1 MPTTSVYDPA
11 SYTAVLPSGSPT
23 WHDGTGTVTYSFLTQ
38 IPTYY
43 ASGGGFA
50 IAGRSFASGS
60 DPAPS
65 SLQVARVAEAL
76 ARFGEVANIRF
87 TETTTQQT
95 TTPSGAVT
103 GSGDLVTGLGG
114 TAGFGE
120 SVLARGDDGYTS
132 VSIGSLFGGGLNFY
146 GTTWTSLF
154 VNMNG
159 SVSFGNGLLA
169 YSPNTIA
176 YGSTPVIAPFW
187 ADIDT
192 RSGALQGQESGAVHV
207 DFDWTNKVLTV
218 TWDRVNSYDRNGT
231 AQNSFQLQI
240 FGRGG
245 GDFDIVFRY
254 DAINWSAAPAS
265 GGLNAV
271 AGISAGD
278 GRFVQM
284 PASGNAASL
293 LALDTTVGNS
303 GTTGLWIW
311 QSRGGVISPGTGGS
325 GTVTPTPV
333 GSLAIG
339 ALDFG
344 SAAGGAIAA
353 APGTA
358 GFNGDVFLNRG
369 AAGMADP
376 AAGSDGWSELMQA
389 IGTAVGLRA
398 PTPGVLG
405 AGFDTRQYS
414 VMSDLLHPDQA
425 GLAPAA
431 RTSAATPMLFDIQA
445 LQIAYGANM
454 TTRAGNTVYFANG
467 GTFGIADG
475 GRFAGAVWDA
485 GGTDLFDAS
494 GQTSAVTID
503 LRPGFF
509 STIGSVRNGI
519 TIALGVPGT
528 RALSAEIENASGGSA
543 DDRLT
548 GNWLSNTLW
557 GNAGRDTLDGLDGT
571 DRLFGGLGVDVLHG
585 GLGADVLFGGNDP
598 DRFYGDKGNDT
609 LTGGAARDQFFFT
622 AGSGTDTVTDYA
634 DGEDRINV
642 TGRGFEFLDIRIT
655 TIGPGEVRL
664 VAGGDRLI
672 LQGSDTA
679 FDAADITAAD
689 FIGLL

>member
-1 MPTTSVYDPA
+1 MPTTSVTDPA
-11 SYTAVLPSGSPT
+11 SYTAVLPAGSPT
-23 WHDGTGTVTYSFLTQ
+23 WHGGTGAVTYSFLTQ

-50 IAGRSFASGS
+50 IAGRSFAAGS

-65 SLQVARVAEAL
+65 SVQVARVAEAF

-87 TETTTQQT
+87 TEATAQPI
-95 TTPSGAVT
+95 TTPAGAIT
-103 GSGDLVTGLGG
+103 GSGSLVTGLGG
-114 TAGFGE
+114 AAGFGE
-120 SVLARGDDGYTS
+120 TTLARGDDGYTPL
-132 VSIGSLFGGGLNFY
+132 SIGAVFGGGLNFY

-154 VNMNG
+154 VNTNG

-169 YSPNTIA
+169 YSPGTVA
-176 YGSTPVIAPFW
+176 YGPTPVIAPFW

-192 RSGALQGQESGAVHV
+192 RSGALQGQESGDIHV
-207 DFDWTNKVLTV
+207 DLDAANRILTV
-218 TWDRVNSYDRNGT
+218 TWDRVNSYDRNGS

-254 DAINWSAAPAS
+254 EAINWSAAAD
-265 GGLNAV
+265 GMNAI

-278 GRFVQM
+278 GRYFHM
-284 PASGNAASL
+284 PVAGNGAAL
-293 LALDTTVGNS
+293 LALDATVGNS

-325 GTVTPTPV
+325 GTITPAAV

-344 SAAGGAIAA
+344 SAADGAIAA
-353 APGTA
+353 APGSA

-369 AAGMADP
+369 VAGMADP
-376 AAGSDGWSELMQA
+376 VAGSDGWSELMQA

-425 GLAPAA
+425 GLAAAA

-454 TTRAGNTVYFANG
+454 TTRAGDTVYFASG
-467 GTFGIADG
+467 ATFAIADG
-475 GRFAGAVWDA
+475 GRFAGAIWDA

-494 GQTSAVTID
+494 GQTAAVTID

-548 GNWLSNTLW
+548 GNGLSNTLW
-557 GNAGRDTLDGLDGT
+557 GNSGRDTLDGLDGT
-571 DRLFGGLGVDVLHG
+571 DRLFGGLGVDVLRG
-585 GLGADVLFGGNDP
+585 GTGTDFLFGGNEA
-598 DRFYGDKGNDT
+598 DRLYGDEGNDT
-609 LTGGAARDQFFFT
+609 LTGGAARDQFYFT
-622 AGSGTDTVTDYA
+622 AGTGTDTVTDFR

-642 TGRGFEFLDIRIT
+642 TGRGLELADFRIST
-655 TIGPGEVRL
+655 TAPGEVRL
-664 VAGGDRLI
+664 VVGGDRFV
-672 LQGSDTA
+672 LQSNNAGFA
-679 FDAADITAAD
+679 AADITAAD